1 MTAQKD
7 TDSPFSGLIE
17 VVSSDVMDGART
29 ASERKTAQS
38 FRTAIRAVFAGSE
51 AIIWYAKALTLR
63 VAERAPTIYSP
74 FEMAALR
81 DETYTVTTSGKV
93 VTRANFVPL
102 STSIKLIVA
111 LLSRSQVSNAN
122 FELGQASISALEES
136 LKVRHRLSHPKSAAD
151 MDVTEEDFQ
160 GSMMSWAT
168 VLTVGLNV
176 ALEADKRLG
185 TGMFPWKGTNDTQAA
200 GQGMN
205 TDRANLDK

>member
-1 MTAQKD
+1 
-7 TDSPFSGLIE
+7 
-17 VVSSDVMDGART
+17 
-29 ASERKTAQS
+29 
-38 FRTAIRAVFAGSE
+38 
-51 AIIWYAKALTLR
+51 
-63 VAERAPTIYSP
+63 
-74 FEMAALR
+74 
-81 DETYTVTTSGKV
+81 
-93 VTRANFVPL
+93 
-102 STSIKLIVA
+102 
-111 LLSRSQVSNAN
+111 
-122 FELGQASISALEES
+122 
-136 LKVRHRLSHPKSAAD
+136 